1 MSDNE
6 RRYQGLLRKQR
17 LELNYLLKERERLLE
32 AQRKLSDLADPGS
45 EAEDNDDEQ
54 GATAT
59 TQQPSKKKQSG
70 KHKKYPKLTEAQL
83 KKQQKLKG
91 GAKEGK
97 ENTMRRL
104 FPKMEREFY
113 GSEHEIYPTEQAPS
127 DSKAPMA
134 GKPLVYSYKNVL
146 GKICLGSLKY

>member
-1 MSDNE
+1 MFNLFQFPSDKGMSDNE

-45 EAEDNDDEQ
+45 GEDDDDEQ
-54 GATAT
+54 GAAAVTHEA
-59 TQQPSKKKQSG
+59 QQKTKKKQHG

-83 KKQQKLKG
+83 KKQQKKKG
-91 GAKEGK
+91 S

-104 FPKMEREFY
+104 FPKMEGVEFY
-113 GSEHEIYPTEQAPS
+113 GSEHAIYPTEQAPS

-134 GKPLVYSYKNVL
+134 GKGLL
-146 GKICLGSLKY
+146 SLHF